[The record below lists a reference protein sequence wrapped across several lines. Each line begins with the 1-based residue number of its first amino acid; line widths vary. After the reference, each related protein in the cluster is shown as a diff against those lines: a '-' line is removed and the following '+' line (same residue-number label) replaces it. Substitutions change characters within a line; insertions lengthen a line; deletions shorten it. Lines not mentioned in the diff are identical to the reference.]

1 MHLRFGM
8 IRRVYQRRLSI
19 RCGYGHT
26 VPVTPCRTE
35 RKGSNSRLVL
45 DALELL
51 SSRVAALSADPL
63 LRNPPRSP
71 HTGGGSPLKTTTIR
85 LDDELYERLEV
96 IARIE
101 GRPVADAVREAV
113 KEFIEGRFH
122 NEGFIGK
129 AEEMAEQVNQFM
141 RAAREVKKKPQGTN
155 AA

>member
-1 MHLRFGM
+1 
-8 IRRVYQRRLSI
+8 
-19 RCGYGHT
+19 
-26 VPVTPCRTE
+26 
-35 RKGSNSRLVL
+35 
-45 DALELL
+45 
-51 SSRVAALSADPL
+51 
-63 LRNPPRSP
+63 
-71 HTGGGSPLKTTTIR
+71 LKTTTIR